1 MSNGR
6 LNAWRK
12 VEVPLVLRVKASPV
26 VHARRRRLDHLALAL
41 RTPFY
46 LVLFLPSKE
55 GAGGGQLPPSTTA
68 SDFLEEE
75 NELSYN
81 YFPH

>member
-1 MSNGR
+1 MLRGEGVAGSACTTTSG
-6 LNAWRK
+6 
-12 VEVPLVLRVKASPV
+12 PLG
-26 VHARRRRLDHLALAL
+26 ARITDPL
-41 RTPFY
+41 FY
-46 LVLFLPSKE
+46 LVLFLPSKPRRKRE
-55 GAGGGQLPPSTTA
+55 EPPPASA

>member
-6 LNAWRK
+6 LNAWK
-12 VEVPLVLRVKASPV
+12 VEEEEGEEVPLVLRVKASPV

-46 LVLFLPSKE
+46 LVLFLPLKE
-55 GAGGGQLPPSTTA
+55 GSWRRQPASSFNHRIRFSGGRK
-68 SDFLEEE
+68 
-75 NELSYN
+75 
-81 YFPH
+81 